1 MATISHSQVI
11 VDENFNG
18 NALPSGWTS
27 YAFSGSHN
35 WSFGSGDV
43 PGAAVDFTTNAA
55 IFDDDA
61 AGDTGF
67 NNHAGIYVG
76 PLDLSTYSNVVMT
89 YKYALNVLG
98 TSGENLKV
106 TIEDNSNGVLIA
118 LKTYDADTDPTD
130 DFIDISAAIAANP
143 GVDPSAVFID
153 FIYDDNNSG
162 WNWGAGI
169 DDVLIINT
177 PSYNLCAAASGLT
190 VGTTFDSNNITVTNE
205 FATASGETP
214 TPSCG
219 SFGSGE
225 DVWFTAVVPSSGNI
239 AIETKEVSG
248 SILDDTVMS
257 VYSGSCGA
265 LTEIECNDDSGEG
278 LFSKIELTGQTP
290 GAVLKIRVF
299 EFNNN
304 AQGVFQI
311 SAYDGTLGVS
321 ENDIVGLSLY
331 PNPIKDVLNVNAQE
345 EITKLSVYN
354 LLGQVVKV
362 MKPSSS
368 NFSIDLSSLP
378 VGIYIVKAETND
390 KTSSIRV
397 IKQ

>member
-18 NALPSGWTS
+18 NSQPSGWTN
-27 YAFSGSHN
+27 YLLDGSHY

-61 AGDTGF
+61 AGGTGF

-76 PLDLSTYSNVVMT
+76 PLDLSTYSNVIVT

-98 TSGENLKV
+98 SSGENLS
-106 TIEDNSNGVLIA
+106 INIWDNGVSDWIPLR
-118 LKTYDADTDPTD
+118 TYNTDTDPTD
-130 DFIDISAAIAANP
+130 DVIDISAAIAANP
-143 GVDPSAVFID
+143 GVDPSVVFIG

-177 PSYNLCAAASGLT
+177 PSYNFCENALALT
-190 VGTTFDSNNITVTNE
+190 VGTTFYSFDTTVTNE
-205 FATASGETP
+205 FTTASGEEP

-219 SFGSGE
+219 VFGSGE
-225 DVWFTAVVPSSGNI
+225 DIWFTAVVPSSGNI
-239 AIETKEVSG
+239 VIETKEASG
-248 SILDDTVMS
+248 PSLTDTVVS

-265 LTEIECNDDSGEG
+265 LTEIECNDDGGESN
-278 LFSKIELTGQTP
+278 FSKIELTGQTP
-290 GAVLKIRVF
+290 GTVLKIRVF
-299 EFNNN
+299 EYGNNL
-304 AQGVFQI
+304 QGAFQI

-321 ENDIVGLSLY
+321 ENDIAGLSLY
-331 PNPIKDVLNVNAQE
+331 PNPIKEVLNVNAQE

-354 LLGQVVKV
+354 QLGQVVKI
-362 MKPSSS
+362 MKPFSS
-368 NFSIDLSSLP
+368 NFSIDLSSLSI
-378 VGIYIVKAETND
+378 GIYIVNLETSD
-390 KTSSIRV
+390 KTSSMRV